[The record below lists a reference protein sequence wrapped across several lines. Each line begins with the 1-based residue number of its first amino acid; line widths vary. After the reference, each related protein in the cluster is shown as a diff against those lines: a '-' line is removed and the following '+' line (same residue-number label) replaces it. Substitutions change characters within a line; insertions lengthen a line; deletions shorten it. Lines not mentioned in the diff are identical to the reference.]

1 MLIGSRSTSTSMH
14 MPARVRLVT
23 CSPHNAVEEGCEFER
38 VVTGKDRCNF
48 AQDLWHST
56 RAQSGSFT
64 SLPTLGTCYPSSNAP
79 PRLCA
84 RRHESS
90 RRSIEKCMRR
100 QFSRPSSSVA
110 GRYTCPRRPM
120 PQPALGP
127 VSG

>member
-1 MLIGSRSTSTSMH
+1 MLNGRWSALTSMH
-14 MPARVRLVT
+14 TPARVRIPARSL
-23 CSPHNAVEEGCEFER
+23 HIAGEEGCEFER
-38 VVTGKDRCNF
+38 IVTGKGRCNF
-48 AQDLWHST
+48 AQDLWHFT
-56 RAQSGSFT
+56 RAQSGSLT
-64 SLPTLGTCYPSSNAP
+64 SLPTLGTCYPSFNAP

-110 GRYTCPRRPM
+110 GRYTCPRRHM
-120 PQPALGP
+120 PQPAPGP